1 MKSCYLKQPCKK
13 NNQNLPVRMLEL
25 AGAADFLKED
35 GNMTLTAFLALSP
48 DWWGLGNMI
57 LFLGNF
63 GNTEKK
69 KQIKS
74 SVENG

>member
-1 MKSCYLKQPCKK
+1 
-13 NNQNLPVRMLEL
+13 MLEL
-25 AGAADFLKED
+25 AGAADFLKEG
-35 GNMTLTAFLALSP
+35 GNMTLTAFLVLSP

-69 KQIKS
+69 KRFKS